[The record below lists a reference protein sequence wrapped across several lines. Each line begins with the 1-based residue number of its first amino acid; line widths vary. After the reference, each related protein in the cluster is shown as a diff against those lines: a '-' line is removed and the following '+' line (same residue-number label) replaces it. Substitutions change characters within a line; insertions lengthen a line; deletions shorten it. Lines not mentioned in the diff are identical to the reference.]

1 MFFEKNFTVTELSS
15 LIGILTSTVGTL
27 TKSWISVK
35 PCV

>member
-1 MFFEKNFTVTELSS
+1 MFFEKSFTVTELSS
-15 LIGILTSTVGTL
+15 LIGTLTSTVGTL